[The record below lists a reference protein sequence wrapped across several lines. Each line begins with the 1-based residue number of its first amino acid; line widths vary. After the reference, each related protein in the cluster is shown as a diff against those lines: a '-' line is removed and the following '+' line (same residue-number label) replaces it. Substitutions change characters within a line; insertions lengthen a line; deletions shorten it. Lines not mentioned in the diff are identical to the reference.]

1 MIYLRQSIKS
11 IQEMK
16 VQANWLIYNSKL
28 NLEYNSK
35 QKKIQKASLYQSDTH
50 LLITPVIELIC
61 QNKN

>member
-1 MIYLRQSIKS
+1 
-11 IQEMK
+11 MK
-16 VQANWLIYNSKL
+16 VKANWLIYNSKL

-35 QKKIQKASLYQSDTH
+35 QKKIQKAFLYQSDTH